1 MIFSSL
7 LKLLANINAFYFV
20 FTEKHPIFAL
30 AIQKVLTVI
39 AGWSSG
45 SSLGS

>member
-1 MIFSSL
+1 MGKERQENLQIISFGFY
-7 LKLLANINAFYFV
+7 KIN
-20 FTEKHPIFAL
+20 TTFAL
-30 AIQKVLTVI
+30 AIQKVLTKI